1 MNNPTTIAANT
12 NPTAN
17 PTTKLAFSSMI
28 GVGYGAVVVGTNTE
42 GIPDTAGGVG
52 LPFQYSGLKLS
63 GFGDGAPV
71 DTGKY
76 ITTGCASN
84 TGKNRI
90 DISMVT
96 LAKLVLI

>member
-28 GVGYGAVVVGTNTE
+28 GLGYGAAVDAKTE

-76 ITTGCASN
+76 IITGCASN

-90 DISMVT
+90 DMSMVT